1 MSVSPTCIP
10 THTPP
15 KEHSAVQA
23 LQTLVL
29 SCMTCFLPAYA
40 RADKAEQDRKG
51 GGARVIAATGSNGAV
66 PHSLPAH
73 ESWCLAVN

>member
-1 MSVSPTCIP
+1 MSVSPTSIP

-23 LQTLVL
+23 LQTVL

-51 GGARVIAATGSNGAV
+51 GGGEGDSCDRQQRRSTPQFACT
-66 PHSLPAH
+66 
-73 ESWCLAVN
+73 